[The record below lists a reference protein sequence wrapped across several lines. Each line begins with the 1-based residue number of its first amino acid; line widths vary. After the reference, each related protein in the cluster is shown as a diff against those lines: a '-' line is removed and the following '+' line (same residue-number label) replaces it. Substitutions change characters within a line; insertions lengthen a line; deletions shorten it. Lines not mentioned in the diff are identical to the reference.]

1 MEGYTS
7 ENHNE
12 KPLQKDLN
20 GRRFREP
27 LVEKYRSI
35 NSEEY
40 I

>member
-1 MEGYTS
+1 MKGHTS

-20 GRRFREP
+20 GRKFREP
-27 LVEKYRSI
+27 LVEKYLSI
-35 NSEEY
+35 NFEEY